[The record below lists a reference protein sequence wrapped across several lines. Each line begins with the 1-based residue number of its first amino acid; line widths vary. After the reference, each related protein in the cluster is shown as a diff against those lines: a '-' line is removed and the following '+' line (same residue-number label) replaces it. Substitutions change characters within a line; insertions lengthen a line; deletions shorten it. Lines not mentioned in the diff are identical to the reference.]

1 MRRCSHSTRDDGGRA
16 SMRLVLPL
24 LFSLAASSC
33 GGSGPDATGG
43 GPEAVALMREISDGD
58 ESWRAVV
65 EAAKAEGEV
74 QVRSVFVEA
83 VEVDLFRRFEEA
95 TGIRVNYSR
104 KGGSAPT
111 LQGYLTEV
119 AAGAH
124 LADVIQIES
133 SIAASMPADER
144 MAEFTVPNES
154 RYTPRYQE
162 RIPGAHPMAALVVP
176 IVYNRNL
183 ITEGELPETYEGL
196 ADPAYA
202 SRIAM
207 GSPENSSNVVGLV
220 FIWERM
226 FGMSW
231 LRRFTANLPLETDR
245 EVEAANFI
253 ARGERLLGPISQTSP
268 AAQIQAGAP
277 LSYHWVKGTKVD
289 TYMAIVPELAP
300 HPNAARLFVNFLLSQ
315 SHQGRFAREMKAFPV
330 VSGVSP
336 PEGFPELEELEPVSI
351 DAETFNENR
360 ERIIQL
366 WRSLPR

>member
-1 MRRCSHSTRDDGGRA
+1 MSV
-16 SMRLVLPL
+16 RLVLLVLIPL
-24 LFSLAASSC
+24 AVGGC
-33 GGSGPDATGG
+33 GERETISGGAD
-43 GPEAVALMREISDGD
+43 AVALMAEIAKGD
-58 ESWRAVV
+58 ESWQATVD
-65 EAAKAEGEV
+65 AAKAEGEV

-83 VEVDLFRRFEEA
+83 VEMDLFRRFEEA

-144 MAEFTVPNES
+144 MADFKVPNEIS
-154 RYTPRYQE
+154 YIARYQE
-162 RIPGAHPMAALVVP
+162 RTPGEHPMAALVVP

-183 ITEGELPETYEGL
+183 ISANELPETYEGL
-196 ADPAYA
+196 VDPKYR
-202 SRIAM
+202 SKIAM

-231 LRRFTANLPLETDR
+231 LRSFAANQPLETDR

-289 TYMAIVPELAP
+289 TYLAIVPELAP

-315 SHQGRFAREMKAFPV
+315 SHQSRFTQEMKAFPV

-336 PEGFPELEELEPVSI
+336 PEGFPELEDLDPVSI
-351 DAETFNENR
+351 DARTFNENR
-360 ERIIQL
+360 ERIIRL
-366 WRSLPR
+366 WRSLPH

>member
-1 MRRCSHSTRDDGGRA
+1 MSV
-16 SMRLVLPL
+16 RLVLLVLIP
-24 LFSLAASSC
+24 LAAGGC
-33 GGSGPDATGG
+33 GEQQRTSGGADAT
-43 GPEAVALMREISDGD
+43 ALMAEIASGD
-58 ESWRAVV
+58 ESWQAIVA
-65 EAAKAEGEV
+65 AAKAEGEV
-74 QVRSVFVEA
+74 QVRSVFIEA

-104 KGGSAPT
+104 RGGSAPT

-144 MAEFTVPNES
+144 MAEFTVPNETGYTA
-154 RYTPRYQE
+154 RYRE
-162 RIPGAHPMAALVVP
+162 RTPGAHPMAALVVP

-183 ITEGELPETYEGL
+183 ISDNELPETYEGL
-196 ADPAYA
+196 VDPQY
-202 SRIAM
+202 RNKIAM
-207 GSPENSSNVVGLV
+207 GSPENSSNVVGLIY
-220 FIWERM
+220 IWERL
-226 FGMSW
+226 FGMPW
-231 LRRFTANLPLETDR
+231 LRSFAANQLLETDR

-253 ARGERLLGPISQTSP
+253 ARGERLLGPMSQTSP

-277 LSYHWVKGTKVD
+277 LGYRWVKGTKVD
-289 TYMAIVPELAP
+289 TYWAIVPELAP

-315 SHQGRFAREMKAFPV
+315 SHQDGVAQELKAYPV

-336 PEGFPELEELEPVSI
+336 PEGFPELEDLDPVSI

-360 ERIIQL
+360 ERIIRL